1 MRIKNIK
8 DRCGFTLVEL
18 LAVIVVLAIIM
29 LIAVQ
34 AVLPLMQQSR
44 KNAFTIEANSAID
57 AAMTYFVSKAIS
69 GETVGSG
76 LCYKL
81 STLVNEG
88 MYTTKKAGYEGYVQ
102 INSSSASSNVYLYKI
117 TMTNGQYYVEN
128 AGVKDNKNVSVVID
142 DVVEG
147 QKTITYPDGCK

>member
-1 MRIKNIK
+1 MNDIMKEKR
-8 DRCGFTLVEL
+8 GFTLVEL

-44 KNAFTIEANSAID
+44 KNAFTIEANGAID

-69 GETVGSG
+69 GEVVGTG
-76 LCYKL
+76 ICYKL
-81 STLVNEG
+81 DTLEKEG
-88 MYTTKKAGYEGYVQ
+88 MYTTKKAGYEGF
-102 INSSSASSNVYLYKI
+102 INIVPSSASANVYLYKV

-128 AGVKDNKNVSVVID
+128 AGVKDDKNVSVTID
-142 DVVEG
+142 DVTEG
-147 QKTITYPDGCK
+147 KKAITYPEGCK